1 MRNGFGNL
9 HYIFVIFFSVYLQR
23 IYIFFFTFSGNM
35 RRREDI
41 KRYWYFDCTCPRC
54 SDVTEMGS
62 FMSAVICFACQKGY
76 LLPIHALEY
85 KSDWICDSCQNVVPY
100 DLVNEVITTIEEQVK
115 TFFLSFF
122 LCTLKLPFSK

>member
-1 MRNGFGNL
+1 MK
-9 HYIFVIFFSVYLQR
+9 R
-23 IYIFFFTFSGNM
+23 IYMIKDLTNILQKAWKIRSYTVWKKQNSLTFNFFFSGNM

-41 KRYWYFDCTCPRC
+41 KRYWFFDCTCPRC

-62 FMSAVICFACQKGY
+62 FMSAVVCFACQKGY

-115 TFFLSFF
+115 IFF
-122 LCTLKLPFSK
+122 